1 VEKLYLCKKNASN
14 KKKGLVMMKMFEA
27 KLILREFLY
36 EVLL

>member
-1 VEKLYLCKKNASN
+1 MLQI
-14 KKKGLVMMKMFEA
+14 KKKLVMMKMFEA

>member
-1 VEKLYLCKKNASN
+1 MLQI
-14 KKKGLVMMKMFEA
+14 KKGLVMMKMFEA